1 VHKCCLPQ
9 PIEFCL
15 PQRAVADIL
24 ERLASVGV
32 SLHTAQDRSGVCLMP
47 SKILVPL
54 VTACLIGSVVSVWSQ
69 GGGGGGGGGSAG
81 GAAGASSSS
90 GTGAS
95 NGAVGTSP
103 SSTVGTTGT
112 NNTTPSGGTNDFGR
126 TGSGATTG
134 TTDQMDPQTHSKA
147 PPGSRAAEQARR
159 NLGAAGPITTPNG
172 PSSGPGSPEQPLDGS
187 RR

>member
-1 VHKCCLPQ
+1 MGLLDPQ
-9 PIEFCL
+9 QSRTSCRNGS
-15 PQRAVADIL
+15 RAL
-24 ERLASVGV
+24 GV
-32 SLHTAQDRSGVCLMP
+32 SLHTAQDRSGVCVMP
-47 SKILVPL
+47 SKILIPL
-54 VTACLIGSVVSVWSQ
+54 VTACLIGSVVSVCSQ
-69 GGGGGGGGGSAG
+69 GGGGGGGGSAG

-95 NGAVGTSP
+95 NGAAGTSP
-103 SSTVGTTGT
+103 SSITGGTTGT

-147 PPGSRAAEQARR
+147 PPGSRTAEQARR